1 MFSGCK
7 DDQTSA
13 DASEAGKAT
22 GAMSYAFTSTYTYT
36 IRTLLL
42 TLCIAALRGNP
53 NQSYQ
58 ELLNSVR
65 DILRDKYS
73 QRPQM
78 SSSHPIDVNLEFT
91 C

>member
-1 MFSGCK
+1 MTNSLFHI
-7 DDQTSA
+7 
-13 DASEAGKAT
+13 AT
-22 GAMSYAFTSTYTYT
+22 
-36 IRTLLL
+36 
-42 TLCIAALRGNP
+42 LRENP
-53 NQSYQ
+53 HQSYQ

-78 SSSHPIDVNLEFT
+78 SSSHPIDVNLQFT